1 MNCLD
6 CEKEVRL
13 LVDGFC
19 EECYLA
25 LLSWLEGIE
34 GNMIFNQK
42 DTKAQRF

>member
-19 EECYLA
+19 EDCYMA
-25 LLSWLEGIE
+25 LLAWLEGMETEI
-34 GNMIFNQK
+34 NHK
-42 DTKAQRF
+42 DTKVQRI